1 MIQRIQSVYLF
12 LVAVCAV
19 VCLCMPV
26 GHFHQDGIGV
36 ADFYNLWLTMADGG
50 ASLCSVGHVCTV
62 SFGSVHFVCSH
73 IFV

>member
-26 GHFHQDGIGV
+26 GHFHQDGIGI
-36 ADFYNLWLTMADGG
+36 ADFYNF
-50 ASLCSVGHVCTV
+50 CTV
-62 SFGSVHFVCSH
+62 GFGSVHFVCSH